1 MFHIPFINIHY
12 LSAER
17 RYIARFSVN
26 NDQARHNLFSSDFSD
41 KKEELFQE
49 YMKLRKE
56 YSDCKGQ
63 IK

>member
-1 MFHIPFINIHY
+1 MTKENFYKMCQLRIILH
-12 LSAER
+12 
-17 RYIARFSVN
+17 
-26 NDQARHNLFSSDFSD
+26 SSYGCGIIKEDTD